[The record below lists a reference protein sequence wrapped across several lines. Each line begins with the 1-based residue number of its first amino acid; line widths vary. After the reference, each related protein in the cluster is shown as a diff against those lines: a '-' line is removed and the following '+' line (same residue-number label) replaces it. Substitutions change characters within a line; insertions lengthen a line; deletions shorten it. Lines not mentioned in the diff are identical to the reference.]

1 MTRQRN
7 MAQMKDQV
15 KIPEK
20 ELNKMEISNLS
31 DAEFKTLVIRMLREL
46 SEDLNSIKKI
56 QLGTKDTLTEIK
68 MYREST
74 MKWMKPRIKSMMWST
89 RKKKIQSEQQE
100 EKRIQK
106 K

>member
-1 MTRQRN
+1 
-7 MAQMKDQV
+7 MKEQNRT
-15 KIPEK
+15 PEK
-20 ELNKMEISNLS
+20 EINKMEISNLS
-31 DAEFKTLVIRMLREL
+31 DAEFKTLVIRMLKQL
-46 SEDLNSIKKI
+46 IGYFNSIKK
-56 QLGTKDTLTEIK
+56 TKAEIKLTLNEIK